1 MEEETFM
8 NGKIRNAGIAAIL
21 VAAMMSLIGCGNG
34 NFGREFPTGDFAVQ
48 TVAAT
53 TAETV
58 TEAKTEAATETQA
71 QTTAASE
78 VQTTAEAVTEAK
90 TEAPTKK
97 ETKTEAPTKKETK
110 TEAPTEKET
119 ETQAQTTAAYVW
131 HEFASQKLFDD
142 HYEKHVIV
150 QKEFGDITKEQYL
163 QMVNDL
169 LNATG
174 DNILTKTEEDGD
186 LLFYN
191 VDTNE
196 FAVMR
201 PDGIIRSYFKPSAGI
216 DYWNRQ

>member
-1 MEEETFM
+1 M
-8 NGKIRNAGIAAIL
+8 NGKIRNAGIVAIL
-21 VAAMMSLIGCGNG
+21 VASMMSLIGCGNG
-34 NFGREFPTGDFAVQ
+34 NYQGEFLTEDFVVQ

-53 TAETV
+53 VAETV
-58 TEAKTEAATETQA
+58 TEVKTEAAT
-71 QTTAASE
+71 
-78 VQTTAEAVTEAK
+78 
-90 TEAPTKK
+90 KK
-97 ETKTEAPTKKETK
+97 EIK